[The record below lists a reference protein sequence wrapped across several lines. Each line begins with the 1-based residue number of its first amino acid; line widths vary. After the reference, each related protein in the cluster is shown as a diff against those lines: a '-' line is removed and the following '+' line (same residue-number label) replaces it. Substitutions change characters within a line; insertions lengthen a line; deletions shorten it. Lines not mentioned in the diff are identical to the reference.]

1 MQYKKSVLAALCG
14 TALFVCQVQ
23 AAKLSILID
32 DFGYRQHEENQVLQM
47 PKAVSVAIFPNAPDS
62 QMMMNKAHQQ
72 GREILIHLPMA
83 PLSKQPLEKNT
94 LTPGMSAGEV
104 KRIVDQAIANIP
116 YAIGINNHMGS
127 AMTSSLTGMENVMQA
142 MNAHNLFFL
151 DSMTIGNTKSVQAA
165 EGTRVK
171 VIKRNVFLDDVQNE
185 AEIRRQFERAI
196 QLARKN
202 GYAIAIGHPHPTTVK
217 VLQQMLPNLPSDI
230 VLVRPSDL
238 LNEPIRSSAS
248 AGKPPKITPAKSA
261 AKGISVCRVKHP
273 VAQIYADSMFK
284 VIGESLATTPAVLF
298 IERQYHALTTLP
310 HMQGSAP
317 VEPATEI
324 NPGPKNK

>member
-1 MQYKKSVLAALCG
+1 MRYKKSVLAALCG
-14 TALFVCQVQ
+14 TAFFVCQVQ

-83 PLSKQPLEKNT
+83 PLSKQPLEKDT
-94 LTPGMSAGEV
+94 LTPSMSAEQV
-104 KRIVDQAIANIP
+104 KHIVDQAISNIP

-151 DSMTIGNTKSVQAA
+151 DSMTIGNTQSVKAA
-165 EGTRVK
+165 QGTRVK

-185 AEIRRQFERAI
+185 AEIRHQFERAI
-196 QLARKN
+196 QLARRN

-217 VLQQMLPNLPSDI
+217 VLQQMLPNLPADI
-230 VLVRPSDL
+230 QLVRPSDL
-238 LNEPIRSSAS
+238 LNEPQRSTPAGKTPPPAS
-248 AGKPPKITPAKSA
+248 ARKR
-261 AKGISVCRVKHP
+261 ISLCRVKQP
-273 VAQIYADSMFK
+273 LPQIYADSMFK
-284 VIGESLATTPAVLF
+284 ILGESLQSLPAVQF
-298 IERQYHALTTLP
+298 AQHQYAVMTTFT
-310 HMQGSAP
+310 Q
-317 VEPATEI
+317 
-324 NPGPKNK
+324 N

>member
-1 MQYKKSVLAALCG
+1 
-14 TALFVCQVQ
+14 
-23 AAKLSILID
+23 
-32 DFGYRQHEENQVLQM
+32 M
-47 PKAVSVAIFPNAPDS
+47 PKSVSVAIFPNAPDS

-94 LTPGMSAGEV
+94 LTPSMSAAEV
-104 KRIVDQAIANIP
+104 KRIVDQAITNIP

-127 AMTSSLTGMENVMQA
+127 AMTSSLSGMENVMQA

-151 DSMTIGNTKSVQAA
+151 DSMTIGNTQSVKAA
-165 EGTRVK
+165 QGTRVK

-238 LNEPIRSSAS
+238 LDEAQRSAPS
-248 AGKPPKITPAKSA
+248 GKPVNIPPAKPSR
-261 AKGISVCRVKHP
+261 KGISQCRTKHP
-273 VAQIYADSMFK
+273 VPPVYAGSLFT
-284 VIGESLATTPAVLF
+284 VVGESLQSLPAIQF
-298 IERQYHALTTLP
+298 AERQYGVWVGFVDRTTA
-310 HMQGSAP
+310 AP
-317 VEPATEI
+317 VVAEPTIA
-324 NPGPKNK
+324 PQK

>member
-1 MQYKKSVLAALCG
+1 MRYNKSVLAAVCG
-14 TALFVCQVQ
+14 TAFFACQVQ

-83 PLSKQPLEKNT
+83 PLSKQPLEKDT
-94 LTPGMSAGEV
+94 LTPSMSAAEV
-104 KRIVDQAIANIP
+104 KRIVDQAISNIP

-151 DSMTIGNTKSVQAA
+151 DSMTIGNTQSVKAA
-165 EGTRVK
+165 QGTRVK

-185 AEIRRQFERAI
+185 TEIRRQFERAI

-217 VLQQMLPNLPSDI
+217 VLQQMLPNLPADI

-238 LNEPIRSSAS
+238 LNEPQR
-248 AGKPPKITPAKSA
+248 SA
-261 AKGISVCRVKHP
+261 ATRKATIGPVKSSRKGISVCRLRQP
-273 VAQIYADSMFK
+273 IPQIYADSMFK
-284 VIGESLATTPAVLF
+284 VLGESLKSLPALEFV
-298 IERQYHALTTLP
+298 ERQYSVMTTFT
-310 HMQGSAP
+310 Q
-317 VEPATEI
+317 
-324 NPGPKNK
+324 N

>member
-1 MQYKKSVLAALCG
+1 MRYKKSVLAALCG
-14 TALFVCQVQ
+14 TAFFVCQVQ

-94 LTPGMSAGEV
+94 LTPSMSAAEV
-104 KRIVDQAIANIP
+104 KRIVDQAISNIP

-151 DSMTIGNTKSVQAA
+151 DSMTIGNTQSVKAA
-165 EGTRVK
+165 QGTRVK

-238 LNEPIRSSAS
+238 LDEAQRAAPS
-248 AGKPPKITPAKSA
+248 GKPVIIPPAKLSR
-261 AKGISVCRVKHP
+261 KGISQCRFKHP
-273 VAQIYADSMFK
+273 APPVYAGSLFS
-284 VIGESLATTPAVLF
+284 VVGESLQSLPAVQF
-298 IERQYHALTTLP
+298 VERQYGVLVSFIDKPAAA
-310 HMQGSAP
+310 Q
-317 VEPATEI
+317 VEPVAA
-324 NPGPKNK
+324 PQK

>member
-1 MQYKKSVLAALCG
+1 MRYKKSVLAALCG
-14 TALFVCQVQ
+14 TAFFVCQVQ

-83 PLSKQPLEKNT
+83 PLSKQPLEKDT
-94 LTPGMSAGEV
+94 LTPSMSAAEV
-104 KRIVDQAIANIP
+104 KRIVDQAISNIP

-165 EGTRVK
+165 QGTRVK
-171 VIKRNVFLDDVQNE
+171 VIKRNVFLDDVQKE
-185 AEIRRQFERAI
+185 AEIRHQFERAI

-238 LNEPIRSSAS
+238 LNEPQRSAP
-248 AGKPPKITPAKSA
+248 AGKATSITASKPSR
-261 AKGISVCRVKHP
+261 KGISVCRVKQP
-273 VAQIYADSMFK
+273 VPQVYADSMFT
-284 VIGESLATTPAVLF
+284 VLGESLSALPAIQFV
-298 IERQYHALTTLP
+298 ERQYLAWTTF
-310 HMQGSAP
+310 
-317 VEPATEI
+317 
-324 NPGPKNK
+324 PKE

>member
-1 MQYKKSVLAALCG
+1 MRYNKSVLAAVCG
-14 TALFVCQVQ
+14 TAFFACQVQ

-83 PLSKQPLEKNT
+83 PLSKQPLEKDT
-94 LTPGMSAGEV
+94 LTPSMSAAEV
-104 KRIVDQAIANIP
+104 KRIVDQAISNIP

-151 DSMTIGNTKSVQAA
+151 DSMTIGNTQSVKAA
-165 EGTRVK
+165 QGTRVK

-185 AEIRRQFERAI
+185 TEIRHQFERAI

-217 VLQQMLPNLPSDI
+217 VLQQMLPNLPADI

-238 LNEPIRSSAS
+238 LNEPQR
-248 AGKPPKITPAKSA
+248 SA
-261 AKGISVCRVKHP
+261 ATRKATIGPVKSSRKGISVCRLRQP
-273 VAQIYADSMFK
+273 IPQIYADSMFK
-284 VIGESLATTPAVLF
+284 VLGESLKSLPALEFV
-298 IERQYHALTTLP
+298 ERQYSVMTTFT
-310 HMQGSAP
+310 Q
-317 VEPATEI
+317 
-324 NPGPKNK
+324 N

>member
-1 MQYKKSVLAALCG
+1 MRYKKSVLAALCG

-83 PLSKQPLEKNT
+83 PLSKQPLEKDT
-94 LTPGMSAGEV
+94 LTPSMSAAEV
-104 KRIVDQAIANIP
+104 KRIVDQAISNIP

-151 DSMTIGNTKSVQAA
+151 DSMTIGNTQSVKAA
-165 EGTRVK
+165 QGTRVK

-238 LNEPIRSSAS
+238 LNEPQR
-248 AGKPPKITPAKSA
+248 SA
-261 AKGISVCRVKHP
+261 AVSKPENVQLAKPSRKGIRMCQVKQP
-273 VAQIYADSMFK
+273 VPQIYADSMFK
-284 VIGESLATTPAVLF
+284 ILGESLQTLPAIQF
-298 IERQYHALTTLP
+298 IERQY
-310 HMQGSAP
+310 S
-317 VEPATEI
+317 VFI
-324 NPGPKNK
+324 NFYKN

>member
-1 MQYKKSVLAALCG
+1 MLRYKKSVLAALCG

-83 PLSKQPLEKNT
+83 PLSKQPLEKDT
-94 LTPGMSAGEV
+94 LTPSMSAAEV
-104 KRIVDQAIANIP
+104 KRIVDQAISNIP

-151 DSMTIGNTKSVQAA
+151 DSMTIGNTQSVKAA
-165 EGTRVK
+165 QGTRVK

-185 AEIRRQFERAI
+185 AEIRHQFERAI
-196 QLARKN
+196 ALARKN

-238 LNEPIRSSAS
+238 LNEPQRSGPT
-248 AGKPPKITPAKSA
+248 GKPENLPLSKPSR
-261 AKGISVCRVKHP
+261 KGILMCRVKHP
-273 VAQIYADSMFK
+273 VPQIYADSMFK
-284 VIGESLATTPAVLF
+284 VTGDSLKTIPAIQFV
-298 IERQYHALTTLP
+298 ERQYLILTTLFRD
-310 HMQGSAP
+310 
-317 VEPATEI
+317 
-324 NPGPKNK
+324 

>member
-1 MQYKKSVLAALCG
+1 MRYNKSVLAAVCG
-14 TALFVCQVQ
+14 TAFFACQVQ

-83 PLSKQPLEKNT
+83 PLSKQPLEKDT
-94 LTPGMSAGEV
+94 LTPSMSAAEV
-104 KRIVDQAIANIP
+104 KRIVDQAISNIP

-151 DSMTIGNTKSVQAA
+151 DSMTIGNTQSVKAA
-165 EGTRVK
+165 QGTRVK

-217 VLQQMLPNLPSDI
+217 VLQQMLPNLPADI

-238 LNEPIRSSAS
+238 LNEPQR
-248 AGKPPKITPAKSA
+248 SA
-261 AKGISVCRVKHP
+261 ATRKATIGPVKSSRKGISVCRLRQP
-273 VAQIYADSMFK
+273 IPQIYADSMFK
-284 VIGESLATTPAVLF
+284 VLGESLKSLPALEFVEWQYSVMTTF
-298 IERQYHALTTLP
+298 TQ
-310 HMQGSAP
+310 
-317 VEPATEI
+317 
-324 NPGPKNK
+324 N

>member
-1 MQYKKSVLAALCG
+1 VVGKIALRYKKSVLAALCG
-14 TALFVCQVQ
+14 TAFFVCQVQ

-32 DFGYRQHEENQVLQM
+32 DFGYRQHEENLVLQM

-83 PLSKQPLEKNT
+83 PLSKQPLEKDT
-94 LTPGMSAGEV
+94 LTPSMSTAEV
-104 KRIVDQAIANIP
+104 KRIVDQAISNIP

-165 EGTRVK
+165 QGTRVK

-185 AEIRRQFERAI
+185 AEIRHQFERAI

-238 LNEPIRSSAS
+238 LNEPQRSAP
-248 AGKPPKITPAKSA
+248 AGKATRTVPSKPSR
-261 AKGISVCRVKHP
+261 KGISICRVQQP
-273 VAQIYADSMFK
+273 VPQIYADSMFK
-284 VIGESLATTPAVLF
+284 VLGESLSALPAVQF
-298 IERQYHALTTLP
+298 VERQYLTWTTLS
-310 HMQGSAP
+310 G
-317 VEPATEI
+317 
-324 NPGPKNK
+324 K